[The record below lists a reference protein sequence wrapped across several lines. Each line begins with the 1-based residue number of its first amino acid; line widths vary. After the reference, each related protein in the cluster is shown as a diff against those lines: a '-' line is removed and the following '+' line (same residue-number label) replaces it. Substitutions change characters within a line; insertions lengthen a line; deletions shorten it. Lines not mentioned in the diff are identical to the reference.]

1 MKRNIFLTLT
11 LSCCLLIAC
20 TTDANMPESP
30 KNYVSFF
37 PSEAPARASDT
48 KFEMVIRLECTQ

>member
-30 KNYVSFF
+30 KNYVSFSHQRLLQE
-37 PSEAPARASDT
+37 PLIQNL
-48 KFEMVIRLECTQ
+48 KMVIRLECTQ